1 MQTLITRSA
10 AWALAAC
17 ALLIGSAH
25 ATITSGFG
33 VVASAST
40 FGNCPS
46 YCTGFAFAS
55 SGDGG
60 EGLLSAQASESTYG
74 TARAQVF
81 FNAAT
86 DYLPQALVY
95 GSSDEGRL
103 AAGAAFAAQGFSF
116 TDPVARTLSLTVN
129 LEATLTPGQ
138 SGYQFN
144 YAQADIAIFKTS
156 ALGWYPSFGTLAFE
170 VGADSLVT
178 YDYLFITAPGFH
190 QTSTTLSVDLNPG
203 DDFYVVVELIGHG
216 QNGTTDAWGTLSAQF
231 DDPSGIVAAAIPVP
245 EPTTPALWLL
255 GSVGLL
261 AGAVR
266 RRATANRRS

>member
-1 MQTLITRSA
+1 MPSLITRSA
-10 AWALAAC
+10 ASALAAL
-17 ALLIGSAH
+17 ALLVGNAD
-25 ATITSGFG
+25 ATIASGYG
-33 VVASAST
+33 VVASATT

-46 YCTGFAFAS
+46 YCTGSAFAS
-55 SGDGG
+55 NGDGG
-60 EGLLSAQASESTYG
+60 EGLLTALASESTYG

-81 FNAAT
+81 FNAVT

-95 GSSDEGRL
+95 GSSDAGSL

-116 TDPVARTLSLTVN
+116 TDTVSRTVSLAVT

-138 SGYQFN
+138 PGYQFN
-144 YAQADIAIFKTS
+144 YAQADIAVFKTS
-156 ALGWYPSFGTLAFE
+156 SLGWYPSFGTLAFE

-203 DDFYVVVELIGHG
+203 DDFYVVMELIGHG

-231 DDPSGIVAAAIPVP
+231 DNASGIIPAAIPVP
-245 EPTTPALWLL
+245 EPATTALWLL
-255 GSVGLL
+255 GVGGLL

-266 RRATANRRS
+266 RRATANRQS